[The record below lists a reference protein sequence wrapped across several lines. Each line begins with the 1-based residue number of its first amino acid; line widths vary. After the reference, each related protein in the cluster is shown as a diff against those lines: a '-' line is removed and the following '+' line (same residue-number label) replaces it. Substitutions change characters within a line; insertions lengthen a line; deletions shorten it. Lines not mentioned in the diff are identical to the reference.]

1 MELSRVKSRRKPEK
15 ASMQPEKTSKRG
27 APSVPAE
34 PAVPAAQ
41 NLFDPAAP
49 AAAEDLSGSPIALS
63 RKERHS
69 AAAAKASAGGFRL
82 SRRAVQAED
91 RASLQPAETVQVPPV
106 KRLTKRGRG
115 SDRISGT
122 EPGTEASSA
131 AGEATPSRASS
142 YPSERVRLSKMFV
155 NSLIVVFLLL
165 LVSLLWWGIEGAPEL
180 RTLWE

>member
-15 ASMQPEKTSKRG
+15 ESMQPEKTSKRG

-34 PAVPAAQ
+34 PAAPAAQ
-41 NLFDPAAP
+41 DLFDPAVP
-49 AAAEDLSGSPIALS
+49 AAAEDPSSSPIALS

-91 RASLQPAETVQVPPV
+91 RTPSQPVETVHVTPAIE
-106 KRLTKRGRG
+106 LTKRNRG
-115 SDRISGT
+115 TGRISGA
-122 EPGTEASSA
+122 EPPAEAASA
-131 AGEATPSRASS
+131 GGEATPSRASS